1 MTRKRTAGVLVAV
14 GAAVAVAGCGSDKPP
29 GAPGSPEKPLV
40 AQMPAASDTHVT
52 REPGAS
58 KDGSNEAKPGYQGL
72 LKQQPRRP
80 KTRFTPCSLVTQ
92 AEARAIVGE
101 PVREPV
107 EAPQGPTC
115 VYRTE
120 KGSEMITLAVQAA
133 DFKRAK
139 GRLQQPTRVGIHSR
153 TGVCGQFGQP
163 MLYVPISQGRM
174 LTVAAPCAVAKQFA
188 STAVKQLDR

>member
-1 MTRKRTAGVLVAV
+1 MPESSGTNAV
-14 GAAVAVAGCGSDKPP
+14 
-29 GAPGSPEKPLV
+29 
-40 AQMPAASDTHVT
+40 

-58 KDGSNEAKPGYQGL
+58 KNGSNEAKPGYQGL

-115 VYRTE
+115 VYRTQ

-139 GRLQQPTRVGIHSR
+139 GQLQQATRVGIR
-153 TGVCGQFGQP
+153 RLTGVCGQYGQP
-163 MLYVPISQGRM
+163 MLYVPVSQRRM